1 MPNNADG
8 RDEEFEEGPSKSELK
23 RRMTALQ
30 ELGVA
35 LTQLSDKELA
45 QIPIEDP
52 RLAEAIAET
61 RRINSNSA
69 RRRHLQF
76 IGKLMRDI
84 DPEPMQRALNS
95 LFNKHQAETDQFH
108 ALEVMRDDLLSR
120 GDAAVQDVL
129 VKWPEADRQQLR
141 QLIRQHQ
148 RETGSGKPPAAS
160 RKLFKYLR
168 ELQESQGDA

>member
-1 MPNNADG
+1 MATEALFAAARQFLEPI
-8 RDEEFEEGPSKSELK
+8 
-23 RRMTALQ
+23 MTTHPFALSM
-30 ELGVA
+30 E
-35 LTQLSDKELA
+35 
-45 QIPIEDP
+45 
-52 RLAEAIAET
+52 
-61 RRINSNSA
+61 
-69 RRRHLQF
+69 
-76 IGKLMRDI
+76 MRDI

-129 VKWPEADRQQLR
+129 VQWPEADRQQLR

-148 RETGSGKPPAAS
+148 RETGAGKPPAAS

-168 ELQESQGDA
+168 ELQESQGGA